1 MRPLIILPLIFFIVS
16 NSTFGQSYK
25 EWDKHDVVKFYAKK
39 VFELD
44 YDWLDENGDDIYNRE
59 IVYYAPTRVDDGVYE
74 VEVGDN
80 PSSSL
85 WQIKGTNIYMKFRYI
100 PYLYRW
106 DEGILEVSY
115 GSGVFYEKD

>member
-1 MRPLIILPLIFFIVS
+1 
-16 NSTFGQSYK
+16 
-25 EWDKHDVVKFYAKK
+25 
-39 VFELD
+39 
-44 YDWLDENGDDIYNRE
+44 
-59 IVYYAPTRVDDGVYE
+59 VDDGVYE

-85 WQIKGTNIYMKFRYI
+85 WQIKGSNIYMKFRYI

-106 DEGILEVSY
+106 DEGILEVYY

>member
-1 MRPLIILPLIFFIVS
+1 M
-16 NSTFGQSYK
+16 
-25 EWDKHDVVKFYAKK
+25 
-39 VFELD
+39 
-44 YDWLDENGDDIYNRE
+44 
-59 IVYYAPTRVDDGVYE
+59 DDGVYE

-85 WQIKGTNIYMKFRYI
+85 WQIKGSNIYMKFRYI

>member
-1 MRPLIILPLIFFIVS
+1 MRSRITLPLLLLII
-16 NSTFGQSYK
+16 STSIYGQSYK
-25 EWDKHDVVKFYAKK
+25 EWDQHDVVKFYAKK

-44 YDWLDENGDDIYNRE
+44 YDWLDENGEDIYNGE
-59 IVYYAPTRVDDGVYE
+59 IVYYVPTRIDDGVYE
-74 VEVGDN
+74 VEVADN

-85 WQIKGTNIYMKFRYI
+85 WQISGTNIYMKFRYT

-115 GSGVFYEKD
+115 GSGIFYEKD